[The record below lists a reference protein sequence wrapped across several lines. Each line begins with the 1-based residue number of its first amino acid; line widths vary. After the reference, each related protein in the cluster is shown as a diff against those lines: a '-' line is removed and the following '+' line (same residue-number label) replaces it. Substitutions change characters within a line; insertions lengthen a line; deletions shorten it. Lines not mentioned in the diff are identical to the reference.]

1 MKTLKVNIPGREYEI
16 IIDAGILEKSGEI
29 VRKLSDAK
37 KAAVVTDSNVGPLYA
52 DRTLES
58 LKGSGFETWLI
69 TVPAGEKSKSQE
81 FLSRLYDEMLDFRLT
96 RTDLIIALGGGV
108 VGDLTGYA
116 AASLLRGI
124 PYVQIPTTL
133 LAQVDSSVGG
143 KVAIDLPQGKNLVGA
158 FNQPKAVIIDTECL
172 RTLDDRVLSDGM
184 AEVIKYG
191 AVKDEKLFKLL
202 ENITNKKELF
212 ANIGDIIY
220 NCCNIKRMV
229 VEDDEFDTGGRMILN
244 FGHTFGHA
252 IEKQYHYETYTH
264 GEGVAVG
271 MVMACEYGEKIG
283 LTEKGTAE
291 RMIKILE
298 NYNLPREVEIS
309 GSELAEA
316 VAVDKKGVGSRI
328 NLILLNKIGDVSIK
342 KLEKSEFLADFT

>member
-58 LKGSGFETWLI
+58 LSKSGFETRLI

-81 FLSRLYDEMLDFRLT
+81 FLTKLYDEMLDFRLT

-143 KVAIDLPQGKNLVGA
+143 KVAVDLPQGKNLVGA
-158 FNQPKAVIIDTECL
+158 FNQPKDVIIDTDCL

-191 AVKDEKLFKLL
+191 AIKDEKLFKLL
-202 ENITNKKELF
+202 ENIKNKKELF

-342 KLEKSEFLADFT
+342 KLEKSEFLSDFT